1 MTDKKELTST
11 EWVQLILGAALVFGV
26 LVRFLPGI
34 QTGFPIN
41 DGGMFLN
48 MIQDLRESRYALPEF
63 TSYNLSEIPYAYPP
77 FGFYVGRI
85 LSDFFQ
91 IPALDL
97 LRWLPPLINSLS
109 IFVFYVLV
117 SELLKSR
124 PVAALASAFYALT
137 PGAFGAFV
145 MGGGLTRS
153 FGSLFLLL
161 SAVAVLRLFHQGEG
175 KYAAFS
181 ILFGSLAVLSH
192 PEAGMHTAATCI
204 LLWLF
209 FGRGL
214 STFRNAVIVGAGVLL
229 VTSPWWLTV
238 FSNHGLEPILSALK
252 TGSYGVSAWVAWYK
266 VIFEDGLFIPLL
278 AVLRLVGI
286 GWGIWRKNYFLVIWV
301 FLPHLVEPRSA
312 PSVAFYPLTMLTALA
327 FAEAIPFLVGTLGR
341 ASVNFEDLFKNRP
354 YNIAVFLLLTYLLVE
369 SSLYGFRLVGTSL
382 KPADLQ
388 TMAWIKENTPADALF
403 LPLTGVPSPEI
414 DPYVEW
420 FPNLTE
426 RRSQATFQGYE
437 WLLGDGFFVRYYDLV
452 ELQQCKTFTCVE
464 EWSHRTNLDYQIVV
478 VDKSEVSIAL
488 ISSFRSVER
497 YREIYTTDEAVV
509 FERVEK

>member
-1 MTDKKELTST
+1 MTDKKELTKT
-11 EWVQLILGAALVFGV
+11 ESVQLIVGVALLFGV

-34 QTGFPIN
+34 QAGFPIN

-48 MIQDLRESRYALPEF
+48 MIQDLRDSGYALPEF

-77 FGFYVGRI
+77 FGFYVGRL
-85 LSDFFQ
+85 LSDIFQ
-91 IPALDL
+91 IPALEL

-109 IFVFYVLV
+109 ILVFYVLA
-117 SELLKSR
+117 SELLNSKTTG
-124 PVAALASAFYALT
+124 ALASAFYALT

-161 SAVAVLRLFHQGEG
+161 SAIAALRLFQKGEG
-175 KYAAFS
+175 KYVAFL

-192 PEAGMHTAATCI
+192 PEAGMHTAASCI

-209 FGRGL
+209 FGRSF
-214 STFRNAVIVGAGVLL
+214 STFRNSVLVALGVLL

-238 FSNHGLEPILSALK
+238 YAYHGLEPVSSALK
-252 TGSYGVSAWVAWYK
+252 TGSYGVSAWAAWYK
-266 VIFEDGLFIPLL
+266 VIFDDGLFIPFL
-278 AVLRLVGI
+278 VILRLIGI
-286 GWGIWRKNYFLVIWV
+286 GWGIWRKNFFLVIWV

-327 FAEAIPFLVGTLGR
+327 FSEAIPFLVGKLR
-341 ASVNFEDLFKNRP
+341 HANVNFGELFKSRS
-354 YNIAVFLLLTYLLVE
+354 YNTAVFLLLAYLFIE

-420 FPNLTE
+420 FPTLTE

-437 WLLGDGFFVRYYDLV
+437 WILGDYFFPRYYELA
-452 ELQQCKTFTCVE
+452 ELQQCKTSDCVE
-464 EWSHRTNLDYQIVV
+464 NWSLKTKLDYQIVV
-478 VDKSEVSIAL
+478 VDKSEISSAL
-488 ISSFRSVER
+488 INSFRSVEN
-497 YREIYTTDEAVV
+497 YREIYTSDEASV
-509 FERVEK
+509 FERIDQ

>member
-1 MTDKKELTST
+1 MTDKKELTKT
-11 EWVQLILGAALVFGV
+11 ESVQLLVGVALLFCV

-34 QTGFPIN
+34 QAGFPIN

-48 MIQDLRESRYALPEF
+48 MIQDLRDSRYALPEF

-85 LSDFFQ
+85 LSDIFQ
-91 IPALDL
+91 IPALEL

-109 IFVFYVLV
+109 IFAFYVLA
-117 SELLKSR
+117 SELLNSKTTG
-124 PVAALASAFYALT
+124 ALASAFYALT

-161 SAVAVLRLFHQGEG
+161 SAVAALLLFRKGEG
-175 KYAAFS
+175 KYVAFS

-209 FGRGL
+209 FGRSL
-214 STFRNAVIVGAGVLL
+214 STLRNAVIVALGVLL

-238 FSNHGLEPILSALK
+238 FVYHGLEPVLSALK
-252 TGSYGVSAWVAWYK
+252 TGSYGVSAWTAWYK
-266 VIFEDGLFIPLL
+266 VIFEDGLFVPFLV
-278 AVLRLVGI
+278 VLRLIGI
-286 GWGIWRKNYFLVIWV
+286 GWGIWKKNFFLVIWV

-327 FAEAIPFLVGTLGR
+327 FSEAIPFLVGKLR
-341 ASVNFEDLFKNRP
+341 RVSVNFEELFKSRP
-354 YNIAVFLLLTYLLVE
+354 YNIAVFLLLAYLFVE
-369 SSLYGFRLVGTSL
+369 SSLYGFRLVGASL

-420 FPNLTE
+420 FPTLTE

-437 WLLGDGFFVRYYDLV
+437 WILGENFFVRYYDLV
-452 ELQQCKTFTCVE
+452 ELQQCETFTCVE
-464 EWSHRTNLDYQIVV
+464 DWSSRTGLDYQIVV
-478 VDKSEVSIAL
+478 IDKSDVSDAL
-488 ISSFRSVER
+488 IDSFRLMEKYS
-497 YREIYTTDEAVV
+497 EIYTTDEAVV
-509 FERVEK
+509 FERIQK